1 MANPEHLKLVKQG
14 TQTLTSWQ
22 QENPDDVLDLE
33 GADLSGVNL
42 VRARIRNANLKGANL
57 SDAKLGRAILSYPG
71 FAPEGFEIVAALDSD
86 PSVVEKVIG
95 SLE

>member
-22 QENPDDVLDLE
+22 QENPDAVLDLE

-42 VRARIRNANLKGANL
+42 VGARIRNANLKGANL
-57 SDAKLGRAILSYPG
+57 SKSEFLMTDFSFADQRGTKLDKTDQRGTKGIPKKY
-71 FAPEGFEIVAALDSD
+71 EDDED
-86 PSVVEKVIG
+86 
-95 SLE
+95 